1 MERSR
6 QYTPIIE
13 QIRAQLDPGAE
24 KDLFE
29 SAILKWKEEQDLK
42 SYQDF
47 LRSMQKLKNNILERM
62 ASTEAVRESSWYED
76 RKGDGVITWK
86 HRMKY
91 IHQKAYPDQLIE
103 YISAHHDGYSELLP
117 VLENKWN
124 EWETLY
130 YTHLIVNDD
139 PTERD
144 LNVRKVLGFLVDF
157 LGRTGFY
164 IGPDGLHPADVM
176 MIQLVTETL
185 DEYDDETDI
194 LPDHEYLINELEVKN
209 VEIIHTD
216 SEAIHLKA
224 TGSMEMSLDA
234 GPLLQREDPPL
245 AGTPYDF
252 PFHIIIQF
260 LLDPDEE
267 EEPFRIEDFQPDI
280 QARTVVVS

>member
-29 SAILKWKEEQDLK
+29 SAILKWKEGQDLK

-62 ASTEAVRESSWYED
+62 APTEAVRESSWYDDSRTE
-76 RKGDGVITWK
+76 VEITWK
-86 HRMKY
+86 HRVKY

-117 VLENKWN
+117 DLKKKWN
-124 EWETLY
+124 EWETFY
-130 YTHLIVNDD
+130 HTNQFVND

-144 LNVRKVLGFLVDF
+144 QNVRKVLGFLVDF
-157 LGRTGFY
+157 LFRIRSY
-164 IGPDGLHPADVM
+164 IDSTDLHLADVM

-224 TGSMEMSLDA
+224 TGSMEMSLDT
-234 GPLLQREDPPL
+234 GPLLQGEDPPL

-252 PFHIIIQF
+252 PFHIIVQF